1 MPEDRAKSELDLL
14 QTVQDEQVIS
24 QAALSERL
32 GIAAGLV
39 NFLMKRAISKGFVIA
54 KRVPARRYAYF
65 LTPKG
70 MVEKARLVADYMNTS
85 LNMFRHLRV
94 DFDEM
99 FARLD
104 ETGSTKI
111 VVIGDI
117 ELIELAVLAS
127 LESKVKIVGAV
138 CDKTNRQTIAGV
150 PVISHSDLGAQ
161 LGGGVAYLV
170 ADIYNAQAVYDELA
184 AQFGAE
190 VVLAPECLQVDQGEG
205 ANSDRM
211 QVSS

>member
-1 MPEDRAKSELDLL
+1 MAEDRTKSELDLL
-14 QTVQDEQVIS
+14 QTVEEEQVIS
-24 QAALSERL
+24 QAAMSERM
-32 GIAAGLV
+32 GIATGLV

-70 MVEKARLVADYMNTS
+70 MIEKARLVADYMNTS
-85 LNMFRHLRV
+85 LNMFRRLRA
-94 DFDEM
+94 DFDDI

-104 ETGSTKI
+104 AVGPTEI
-111 VVIGDI
+111 IIIGDI

-127 LESKVKIVGAV
+127 LESKVEIAGAV

-150 PVISHSDLGAQ
+150 PVIPPSDLGVQ
-161 LGGGVAYLV
+161 SGRNVIYLV
-170 ADIYNAQAVYDELA
+170 ADIYNAQSVYDELA
-184 AQFGAE
+184 EQFGAQA
-190 VVLAPECLQVDQGEG
+190 VLAPESLHVDHGGG